1 VIVQIHVFFVRM
13 LSTSTLPMMMDC
25 MVVWINAHNSTTTT
39 QLNAWNAFPHA
50 IIAQLNMSVLI
61 VLKATMR
68 IHTVILA
75 IVHVNIVQ
83 GHQQRNA

>member
-1 VIVQIHVFFVRM
+1 
-13 LSTSTLPMMMDC
+13 
-25 MVVWINAHNSTTTT
+25 MVVWINAHNSTTIT
-39 QLNAWNAFPHA
+39 QLNVWNASPHA

-68 IHTVILA
+68 IHTAILA
-75 IVHVNIVQ
+75 IVHANIVQ